1 MANKVEIRA
10 DIVKNRLYMHI
21 QGFFPDD
28 EARKIADIG
37 IAEASKLKPGFDI
50 INDIS
55 DCKPA
60 TIKGIEEIKRAPVAI
75 KEGGVRRVIRIVGQ
89 SVTEGQF
96 VRKSQEAG
104 YDADTAPS
112 IVEAEKI
119 LSA

>member
-1 MANKVEIRA
+1 MANRSDIRA
-10 DIVKNRLYMHI
+10 DTAKKRLYLILAGTFEDGEMK
-21 QGFFPDD
+21 QV
-28 EARKIADIG
+28 ADKTIR
-37 IAEASKLKPGFDI
+37 EVKKLKPGFDI